1 MREWTPR
8 ISGSSIRSTGRTGKT
23 GKAGKTGSCWNLRAT
38 ARAALALFAFLPVLP
53 VLPVFPALSVL
64 TAQTVRA
71 TGRVITADS
80 TPVRGVRVILHR
92 VGRAAQGPLD
102 SARSDAQGRFRF
114 SFRNDTTAIYL
125 LSARYQGIEYF
136 SPPVHTNPER
146 PDTAI
151 RIVVAD
157 TSSTAPVSLEARHL
171 VVTQP
176 GEDGSRSVLDLLVL
190 RNAGKATRVAPD
202 GVRPSWSGPL
212 PHGTIGLEVGESD
225 FSPDAVSRRD
235 DSLILTA
242 PLSPGDK
249 QITVQYLLPSNQA
262 TVELPFQDSVSSVNV
277 LTEER
282 GARVTGGSLALA
294 DSQIIQGRAFRR
306 WTGNVPAGGK
316 VRVALPGV
324 RHTPERLVALLVS
337 VVVLVLGAAGWY
349 RIRRRAPATRAAS
362 PEELVDAIAT
372 LDARYLG
379 REGEVPAAEWSS
391 YLEERARLKD
401 LLEASLAAGRA
412 SP

>member
-1 MREWTPR
+1 VPAF
-8 ISGSSIRSTGRTGKT
+8 SAYS
-23 GKAGKTGSCWNLRAT
+23 AFT
-38 ARAALALFAFLPVLP
+38 ALS
-53 VLPVFPALSVL
+53 ALSVISAL
-64 TAQTVRA
+64 SAQTAQSVRVA
-71 TGRVITADS
+71 GTVITADS

-92 VGRAAQGPLD
+92 VGRVAQGPLD
-102 SARSDAQGRFRF
+102 SARSDARGRFRF
-114 SFRNDTTAIYL
+114 SFRPDTTAVYL

-146 PDTAI
+146 PDTAM

-202 GVRPSWSGPL
+202 SVRPSWSGPL

-249 QITVQYLLPSNQA
+249 QITVQYLVPSNRA
-262 TVELPFQDSVSSVNV
+262 MLELPFPDSVSSVNV

-306 WTGNVPAGGK
+306 WTGNVPAGGT

-324 RHTPERLVALLVS
+324 RHTPQRVVAALVGAM
-337 VVVLVLGAAGWY
+337 VLILGGAGW
-349 RIRRRAPATRAAS
+349 RILARRKSSTPGMTRN
-362 PEELVDAIAT
+362 ELLETIAL
-372 LDARYLG
+372 LDARYAG
-379 REGEVPAAEWSS
+379 HEGETPEQEWIS
-391 YLEERARLKD
+391 YQRERDRLKGE
-401 LLEASLAAGRA
+401 L
-412 SP
+412 

>member
-1 MREWTPR
+1 VP
-8 ISGSSIRSTGRTGKT
+8 
-23 GKAGKTGSCWNLRAT
+23 
-38 ARAALALFAFLPVLP
+38 AFS
-53 VLPVFPALSVL
+53 ALSVL
-64 TAQTVRA
+64 SVLSVFCVVPSLPVLSAQTVRA
-71 TGRVITADS
+71 SGRVITADS

-102 SARSDAQGRFRF
+102 SARSDALGRFRF
-114 SFRNDTTAIYL
+114 SFRPDTTAVYL

-157 TSSTAPVSLEARHL
+157 TSATAPVSLEARHL
-171 VVTQP
+171 VVTRP

-202 GVRPSWSGPL
+202 SVRPSWSGPL

-249 QITVQYLLPSNQA
+249 QITVQYLVPSNRA
-262 TVELPFQDSVSSVNV
+262 TLELPFQDSVSSVNV

-306 WTGNVPAGGK
+306 WTGNVPAGGT

-324 RHTPERLVALLVS
+324 PHTPERVVALLVS

-349 RIRRRAPATRAAS
+349 RIRRRAPPARAVS

-372 LDARYLG
+372 LDSRYLN

-391 YLEERARLKD
+391 YLAERARLKD
-401 LLEASLAAGRA
+401 LLEASLAVGRA